1 MKKKIIILVSLILIS
16 LTYSDI
22 SYATNYDEEINKTTN
37 KIDTMKN
44 EVNIEETALGDLLL
58 EIEKKEEHSN
68 KLLEKI
74 KLIQIELNNLKISN
88 DELQDKI
95 VQRTDKLNSQLQAIQ
110 VEGNASTYTSF
121 ILQSESFSDFVGRI
135 DISSKLISANKE
147 VVLQQKKDKEK
158 INAQENETKLNQKNQ
173 KNLISELQEIQIALQ
188 NKKKK
193 KEEKIIALTQQVD
206 IAEDEKNNLIS
217 NQQDEK
223 KRLDFE
229 KETESNKLLLAQT
242 SLDLDKSTPVN
253 EEPETSQTSKETNES
268 GYIYPLSAPISSPFG
283 AREGLDA
290 NGFHKGV
297 DFSAPEGTPIA
308 ASMAGEVVVAQNDG
322 MPVSGYG
329 IATIIKHSNGMFT
342 LYGHQSQL
350 LVSVG
355 DSVQQGQIIG
365 KVGNTGIS
373 FGAHLHFEIRTS
385 LYGGM
390 GNILDPMNFL
400 N

>member
-1 MKKKIIILVSLILIS
+1 MKKILKTIIIGSVSLSS
-16 LTYSDI
+16 LFYSQV
-22 SYATNYDEEINKTTN
+22 SFAVNYEEEISKSTTEIN
-37 KIDTMKN
+37 SIKN
-44 EVNIEETALGDLLL
+44 EIENEKVALGQLLT
-58 EIEKKEEHSN
+58 EIEKKEDKSN
-68 KLLEKI
+68 QLLEEI
-74 KLIQIELNNLKISN
+74 KLIQIEMNTLKISN

-95 VQRTDKLNSQLQAIQ
+95 TQRTEKLNSQLQTIQ
-110 VEGNASTYTSF
+110 IEGNASTYTNF
-121 ILQSESFSDFVGRI
+121 ILNSESFTDFIGRI
-135 DISSKLISANKE
+135 EVSSKLISANKE
-147 VVLQQKKDKEK
+147 IVLQQKKDKEK
-158 INAQENETKLNQKNQ
+158 IELQENKTSANQKNQ
-173 KNLISELQEIQIALQ
+173 KKLISELQEVQVKLENQ
-188 NKKKK
+188 KNL
-193 KEEKIIALTQQVD
+193 KEAKIVTLAQQQAT
-206 IAEDEKNNLIS
+206 AEDEKIILIS
-217 NQQDEK
+217 NQENEK
-223 KRLDFE
+223 IQLEANANKPVIAKTSVDLTNMTSAS
-229 KETESNKLLLAQT
+229 ETPEPPAP
-242 SLDLDKSTPVN
+242 SLTVGS
-253 EEPETSQTSKETNES
+253 S
-268 GYIYPLSAPISSPFG
+268 GYIYPLQAPISSPFG

-329 IATIIKHSNGMFT
+329 IATIIKHSNGMYS
-342 LYGHQSQL
+342 LYGHQSEL

-390 GNILDPMNFL
+390 GNVLDPMNFL

>member
-1 MKKKIIILVSLILIS
+1 LKKILKTIIIGSVSLSS
-16 LTYSDI
+16 LFYSQV
-22 SYATNYDEEINKTTN
+22 SFAVNYEEEISKSTTEIN
-37 KIDTMKN
+37 SIKN
-44 EVNIEETALGDLLL
+44 EIENEKVALGQLLT
-58 EIEKKEEHSN
+58 EIEKKEDKSN
-68 KLLEKI
+68 QLLEEI
-74 KLIQIELNNLKISN
+74 KLIQIEMNTLKISN

-95 VQRTDKLNSQLQAIQ
+95 TQRTEKLNSQLQTIQ
-110 VEGNASTYTSF
+110 IEGNASTYTNF
-121 ILQSESFSDFVGRI
+121 ILNSESFTDFIGRI
-135 DISSKLISANKE
+135 EVSSKLISANKE
-147 VVLQQKKDKEK
+147 IVLQQKKDKEK
-158 INAQENETKLNQKNQ
+158 IELQENKTSANQKNQ
-173 KNLISELQEIQIALQ
+173 KKLISELQEVQVKLENQ
-188 NKKKK
+188 KNL
-193 KEEKIIALTQQVD
+193 KEAKIVTLAQQQAT
-206 IAEDEKNNLIS
+206 AEDEKIILIS
-217 NQQDEK
+217 NQENEK
-223 KRLDFE
+223 IQLEANANKPVIAKTSVDLTNMTSAS
-229 KETESNKLLLAQT
+229 ETPEPPAP
-242 SLDLDKSTPVN
+242 SLTVGS
-253 EEPETSQTSKETNES
+253 S
-268 GYIYPLSAPISSPFG
+268 GYIYPLQAPISSPFG

-329 IATIIKHSNGMFT
+329 IATIIKHSNGMYS
-342 LYGHQSQL
+342 LYGHQSEL

-390 GNILDPMNFL
+390 GNVLDPMNFL

>member
-1 MKKKIIILVSLILIS
+1 MKKILKTIIIGSVSLSS
-16 LTYSDI
+16 LFYSQV
-22 SYATNYDEEINKTTN
+22 SFAVNYEEEISKSTTEIN
-37 KIDTMKN
+37 SIKN
-44 EVNIEETALGDLLL
+44 EIENEKVALGQLLT
-58 EIEKKEEHSN
+58 EIEKKEDKSN
-68 KLLEKI
+68 QLLEEI
-74 KLIQIELNNLKISN
+74 KLIQIEMNTLKISN

-95 VQRTDKLNSQLQAIQ
+95 TQRTEKLNSQLQTIQ
-110 VEGNASTYTSF
+110 IEGNASTYTNF
-121 ILQSESFSDFVGRI
+121 ILNSESFTDFIGRI
-135 DISSKLISANKE
+135 EVSSKLISANKE
-147 VVLQQKKDKEK
+147 IVLQQKKDKEK
-158 INAQENETKLNQKNQ
+158 IELQENKTSANQKNQ
-173 KNLISELQEIQIALQ
+173 KKLISELQEVQVKLENQ
-188 NKKKK
+188 KNL
-193 KEEKIIALTQQVD
+193 KEAKIVTLAQQQAT
-206 IAEDEKNNLIS
+206 AEDEKIILIS
-217 NQQDEK
+217 NQENEK
-223 KRLDFE
+223 IQLEANTNKPVIAKTSVDLTNMTSAS
-229 KETESNKLLLAQT
+229 ETPEPPAP
-242 SLDLDKSTPVN
+242 SLTVGS
-253 EEPETSQTSKETNES
+253 S
-268 GYIYPLSAPISSPFG
+268 GYIYPLQAPISSPFG

-329 IATIIKHSNGMFT
+329 IATIIKHSNGMYS
-342 LYGHQSQL
+342 LYGHQSEL

-390 GNILDPMNFL
+390 GNVLDPMNFL

>member
-1 MKKKIIILVSLILIS
+1 MKKILKTIIIGSVSLSS
-16 LTYSDI
+16 LFYSQV
-22 SYATNYDEEINKTTN
+22 SFAVNYEEEISKSTTEIN
-37 KIDTMKN
+37 SIKN
-44 EVNIEETALGDLLL
+44 EIENEKVALGQLLT
-58 EIEKKEEHSN
+58 EIEKKEDKSN
-68 KLLEKI
+68 QLLEEI
-74 KLIQIELNNLKISN
+74 KLIQIEMNTLKISN

-95 VQRTDKLNSQLQAIQ
+95 TQRTEKLNSQLQTIQ
-110 VEGNASTYTSF
+110 IEGNASTYTNF
-121 ILQSESFSDFVGRI
+121 ILNSESFTDFIGRI
-135 DISSKLISANKE
+135 EVSSKLISANKE
-147 VVLQQKKDKEK
+147 IVLQQKKDKEK
-158 INAQENETKLNQKNQ
+158 IELQENKTSANQKNQ
-173 KNLISELQEIQIALQ
+173 KKLISELQEVQVKLENQ
-188 NKKKK
+188 KNL
-193 KEEKIIALTQQVD
+193 KEAKIVTLAQQQAT
-206 IAEDEKNNLIS
+206 AEDEKIILIS
-217 NQQDEK
+217 NQENEK
-223 KRLDFE
+223 IQLEANTNKPVIAKTSVDLTNMASAS
-229 KETESNKLLLAQT
+229 ETPEPPAP
-242 SLDLDKSTPVN
+242 SLTVGS
-253 EEPETSQTSKETNES
+253 S
-268 GYIYPLSAPISSPFG
+268 GYIYPLQAPISSPFG

-329 IATIIKHSNGMFT
+329 IATIIKHSNGMYS
-342 LYGHQSQL
+342 LYGHQSEL

-390 GNILDPMNFL
+390 GNVLDPMNFL

>member
-1 MKKKIIILVSLILIS
+1 MKKILKTIIIGSVSLSS
-16 LTYSDI
+16 LFYSQV
-22 SYATNYDEEINKTTN
+22 SFAVNYEEEISKSTTEIN
-37 KIDTMKN
+37 SIKN
-44 EVNIEETALGDLLL
+44 EIENEKVALGQLLT
-58 EIEKKEEHSN
+58 EIEKKEDKSN
-68 KLLEKI
+68 QLLEEI
-74 KLIQIELNNLKISN
+74 KLIQIEMNTLKISN

-95 VQRTDKLNSQLQAIQ
+95 TQRTEKLNSQLQTIQ
-110 VEGNASTYTSF
+110 IEGNASTYTNF
-121 ILQSESFSDFVGRI
+121 ILNSESFTDFIGRI
-135 DISSKLISANKE
+135 EVSSKLISANKE
-147 VVLQQKKDKEK
+147 IVLQQKKDKEK
-158 INAQENETKLNQKNQ
+158 SNYKKINKRESKKS
-173 KNLISELQEIQIALQ
+173 KKLISELQEVQVKLENQ
-188 NKKKK
+188 KNL
-193 KEEKIIALTQQVD
+193 KEAKIVTLAQQQAT
-206 IAEDEKNNLIS
+206 AEDEKIILIS
-217 NQQDEK
+217 NQENEK
-223 KRLDFE
+223 IQLEANTNKPVIAKTSVDLTNMASAS
-229 KETESNKLLLAQT
+229 ETPEPPAP
-242 SLDLDKSTPVN
+242 SLTVGS
-253 EEPETSQTSKETNES
+253 S
-268 GYIYPLSAPISSPFG
+268 GYIYPLQAPISSPFG

-329 IATIIKHSNGMFT
+329 IATIIKHSNGMYS
-342 LYGHQSQL
+342 LYGHQSEL

-390 GNILDPMNFL
+390 GNVLDPMNFL